1 MIKSILLGVSLVFSS
16 ILGYAQTDTYVISNN
31 AGATN
36 ISDYETVMDVA
47 NFDSYRFIDK
57 RRILTFDSGVIIE
70 LLSVNEIKQLNLECD
85 ETKALSE
92 ELPVGYT
99 NPTLR
104 LTSTGHIIIEYPTL
118 IKKEIR

>member
-1 MIKSILLGVSLVFSS
+1 MNKSILLGVSLVFSS
-16 ILGYAQTDTYVISNN
+16 ILGYAQTDTYLISNN

-92 ELPVGYT
+92 DLPVGYP
-99 NPTLR
+99 NPLLR
-104 LTSTGHIIIEYPTL
+104 LTSAGHIILEYPTL
-118 IKKEIR
+118 IKEK